1 MKKIF
6 TAFLVITALSFF
18 AQTPPV
24 IESTYYPVR
33 NTSIKQVWDT
43 SYNTFNIPTQGPN
56 QVWDYRFSNNQFL
69 NVCDTF
75 QFKILDPAL
84 TPYKQYFPG
93 ATQAVFIRT
102 PFRNFSDSLY
112 NYFKIDQ
119 NGLYSMGGFNI
130 QKQYDSTMLYSNYE
144 FLAKPLI
151 TYLSSFTD
159 TAKFVAL
166 VNKYYFLGSYY
177 KVKVKSRKIKTET
190 YSGYGTLKLPNGI
203 YNDVALVTESNNQ
216 IDSIYVDLANNG
228 SYSTFITK
236 NSSTSTV
243 NKFLRNNTFGSA
255 YLMFLNGN
263 PSNTIVESAW
273 YTLPIDFGSISGKVF
288 TNTAETT
295 PVTSGEMYLYRE
307 NSNFAKNDILAK
319 TNLDA
324 MGNYKFDSIPYG
336 EYRIAV
342 RPDTAMYANSLI
354 TYHGDTTDWI
364 SATSIITTTTTS
376 TNHKIH
382 LRYSPVP
389 VGSNFITGQLGL
401 DLSIFRTSG
410 ILAAKKIPS
419 IGVVVKKNPGS
430 SAERVMVTDT
440 AGKFTIPNLNDGNYK
455 LFVDIP
461 GLHHAGTYT
470 FSVNGGSIVT
480 GLDFTVGTDSI
491 HPINTLA
498 IGIKEN
504 KISQQS
510 LLNVY
515 PNPYQNSTNI
525 IVNVPTTAN
534 VLLEVYNM
542 LGEKIQTIDNS
553 QKQLGTYIYDFSAK
567 NLNYSWGMYFVK
579 LTTGKTTN
587 VIKIIEQ

>member
-1 MKKIF
+1 MKKIV
-6 TAFLVITALSFF
+6 TLALFIFSISFF
-18 AQTPPV
+18 AQSPPV
-24 IESTYYPVR
+24 IEATYYPVK
-33 NTSIKQVWDT
+33 NTSIKQVWDVT
-43 SYNTFNIPTQGPN
+43 PGSMSVPTTGPN
-56 QVWDYRFSNNQFL
+56 QIWDYRNSNGQFN
-69 NVCDTF
+69 NVVDTF
-75 QFKILDPAL
+75 KFGILDPVN
-84 TPYKQYFPG
+84 TPYKQYFPT
-93 ATQAVFIRT
+93 ANQAVFVRT
-102 PFRNFSDSLY
+102 PFNNFSDSLY
-112 NYFKIDQ
+112 YYLKVNQKGTYIV
-119 NGLYSMGGFNI
+119 GGFNI
-130 QKQYDSTMLYSNYE
+130 KKIYDST
-144 FLAKPLI
+144 I
-151 TYLSSFTD
+151 TYSKNDFYSPATVSYGDVLND
-159 TAKFVAL
+159 TSRYIAYAK
-166 VNKYYFLGSYY
+166 KYYYLGNNYS
-177 KVKVKSRKIKTET
+177 VKLKGTKFKTFT
-190 YSGYGTLKLPNGI
+190 YLGYGTLKLPNAT
-203 YNDVALVTESNNQ
+203 YNNVAQIKEVNSI
-216 IDSIYVDLANNG
+216 IDSIYVDFTNTGNYVYATINT
-228 SYSTFITK
+228 SSSK
-236 NSSTSTV
+236 NY
-243 NKFLRNNTFGSA
+243 NFFRNNTFGSA
-255 YLMFLNGN
+255 FLAYLSAN
-263 PSNTIVESAW
+263 PANTQVQYGW
-273 YTLPIDFGSISGKVF
+273 YTLPVDFGSLTGTVY
-288 TNTAETT
+288 TNTLETT

-307 NSNFAKNDILAK
+307 NSNFAKNDILAR
-319 TNLDA
+319 TTLDA
-324 MGNYKFDSIPYG
+324 NGNYKFDSIPYG

-342 RPDTAMYANSLI
+342 RPNTTLYPNSKI
-354 TYHGDTTDWI
+354 TYYGDTTNWI
-364 SATSIITTTTTS
+364 DATSIITTTTTS
-376 TNHKIH
+376 AGHKIH
-382 LRYSPVP
+382 LQYSPVP
-389 VGSNFITGQLGL
+389 VGANFITGQLGL
-401 DLSIFRTSG
+401 DLSIFRTSS
-410 ILAAKKIPS
+410 ILAAKKIPG

-525 IVNVPTTAN
+525 IVNVPNTAN

-567 NLNYSWGMYFVK
+567 NLNYSSGMYFVK